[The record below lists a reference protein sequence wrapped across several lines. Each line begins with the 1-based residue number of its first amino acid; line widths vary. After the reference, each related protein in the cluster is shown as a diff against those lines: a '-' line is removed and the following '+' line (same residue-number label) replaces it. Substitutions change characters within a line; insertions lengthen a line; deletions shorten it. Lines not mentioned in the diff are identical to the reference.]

1 MTAATQRPIKRRL
14 APGATGPRAPRLAR
28 PPRIRIL
35 VADGYAIDRRA
46 MVSLLRGQQDFEVVG
61 EAAAVAEV
69 IERWRDLAPQVL
81 VLSQST
87 PFDGGETAVATLRAA
102 LPGARILAVADR
114 SAADCV
120 VLNPPSRRRLEA
132 VSQVRSC
139 AAGTDCLQLAFN
151 DGAMG
156 VLRRSATPDELF
168 RAVRALAAGSPW
180 LEPGTAAQLATGS
193 LAADS
198 RQALELSARE
208 LDVAA
213 LIAEG
218 YSNKEISTSLRIS
231 EPTVKKYVGR
241 VLDKLRVED
250 RLQAGLFLSRHPL
263 LLRRRAAVAR

>member
-1 MTAATQRPIKRRL
+1 MTAAAQRPTKRRL
-14 APGATGPRAPRLAR
+14 AEGATGTRKQRPAR

-35 VADGYAIDRRA
+35 VADGYAIDRRGMA
-46 MVSLLRGQQDFEVVG
+46 SMLGSQPDFEVV
-61 EAAAVAEV
+61 ADLSSVAEV
-69 IERWRDLAPQVL
+69 VERWHDLAPQVL
-81 VLSQST
+81 VLSQNT
-87 PFDGGETAVATLRAA
+87 PFEGGETAVATVRAA
-102 LPGARILAVADR
+102 LPAARILAVADR

-120 VLNPPSRRRLEA
+120 VLNPPSRRHLDVTA
-132 VSQVRSC
+132 HVQSC
-139 AAGTDCLQLAFN
+139 PAGTDCLQLAFH

-156 VLRRSATPDELF
+156 VLRRSAAPDDLF

-180 LEPGTAAQLATGS
+180 LEPATAAQLATGS
-193 LAADS
+193 LDADS

-218 YSNKEISTSLRIS
+218 YSNKEISTTLGIS

-250 RLQAGLFLSRHPL
+250 RLQAGLHLSRHPL
-263 LLRRRAAVAR
+263 LLRRRANAAR